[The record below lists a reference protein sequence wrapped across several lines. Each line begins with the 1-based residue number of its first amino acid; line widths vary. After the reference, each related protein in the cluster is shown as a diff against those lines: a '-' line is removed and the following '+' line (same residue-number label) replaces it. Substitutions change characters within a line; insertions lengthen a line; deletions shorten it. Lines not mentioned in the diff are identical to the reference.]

1 MPPPPAPGTNPYNRK
16 EPRVNRRPPDLT
28 ISIDNGIDRLEYRLC
43 SICETLQ
50 TRIFSSLPVVC
61 EDCHKVVTR

>member
-1 MPPPPAPGTNPYNRK
+1 M
-16 EPRVNRRPPDLT
+16 NRRPPDLT

-43 SICETLQ
+43 TICETLQ

-61 EDCHKVVTR
+61 EDCHTVVTR